1 MSSFKEIVTKAIIG
15 KGRKATKNNFQI
27 QTEEIPNTILGCW
40 VINHRFNG
48 INNGNMV
55 RVDGSYDVNVWYS
68 YDNDSKTTVSTKTIN
83 YSEEMSVRS
92 KEGSIQNSEIIVR
105 SLQQPTV
112 TDVHIKGGL
121 VDMQIEG
128 SLGVELV
135 GDSKFK
141 VMTDDNGEDEWDDFD
156 DEPQIEE
163 LEDNYIKDDDT
174 DTE

>member
-1 MSSFKEIVTKAIIG
+1 MSSFKEIVTKAIVG
-15 KGRKATKNNFQI
+15 KGRKKTKNNFQI

-48 INNGNMV
+48 FNNGSQV

-68 YDNDSKTTVSTKTIN
+68 YDNDSKTTVSTKRIN
-83 YSEEMSVRS
+83 YSEEMNVRIKDGS
-92 KEGSIQNSEIIVR
+92 KDNNEIIVR

-112 TDVHIKGGL
+112 TNVEIKEGL

-141 VMTDDNGEDEWDDFD
+141 VMTDDDGDDDWDDID

-163 LEDNYIKDDDT
+163 IEEDYIKDDSNET
-174 DTE
+174 N